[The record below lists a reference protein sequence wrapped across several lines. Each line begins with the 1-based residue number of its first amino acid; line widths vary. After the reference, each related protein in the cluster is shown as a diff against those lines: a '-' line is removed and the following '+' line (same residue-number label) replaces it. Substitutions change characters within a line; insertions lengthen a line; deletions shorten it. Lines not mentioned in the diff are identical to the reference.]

1 MLKMLS
7 GNKTYG
13 LLALGAVAITLRQ
26 MGLEIPGVAID
37 PKSYFDTLWQLALAG
52 AFRAGMAKAGK

>member
-26 MGLEIPGVAID
+26 MGLEITGVAID
-37 PKSYFDTLWQLALAG
+37 PKRYFDTLWHLALAG